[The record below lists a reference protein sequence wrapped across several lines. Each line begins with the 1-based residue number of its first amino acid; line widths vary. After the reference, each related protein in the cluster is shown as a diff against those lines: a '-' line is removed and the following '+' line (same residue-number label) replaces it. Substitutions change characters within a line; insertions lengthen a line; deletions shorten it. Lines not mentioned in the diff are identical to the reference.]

1 MYLIIG
7 EFSHCKS
14 VRGETSY
21 CTTSALTLCLLFYS
35 LLFLRLSSTIP
46 SEYGNM
52 ISLTSLSLQSNY
64 KDEKGYFTWGI
75 NGKLPS
81 ELGRLKNLQHLHMND
96 NYLTGTLISEIG
108 QLFLLETL
116 HLQNNFLQGPIP
128 DTYSNCV
135 LLKEVLLE
143 DNSIDSQFG
152 MPEGICRLPEL
163 DLAKVDCSLS
173 CSCCHGC

>member
-1 MYLIIG
+1 L
-7 EFSHCKS
+7 
-14 VRGETSY
+14 
-21 CTTSALTLCLLFYS
+21 YS
-35 LLFLRLSSTIP
+35 LLFFRLSSTIP

-52 ISLTSLSLQSNY
+52 ISLTSLSIESNY

-128 DTYSNCV
+128 DSYSNWV